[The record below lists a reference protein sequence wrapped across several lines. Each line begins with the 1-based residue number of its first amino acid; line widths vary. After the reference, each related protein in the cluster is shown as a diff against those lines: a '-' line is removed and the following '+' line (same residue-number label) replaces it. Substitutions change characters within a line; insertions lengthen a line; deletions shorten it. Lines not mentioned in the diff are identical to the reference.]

1 MQFYAPNQETH
12 HFFNTPWEE
21 VIKHCSNNFTT
32 WIVGTYARIKQ
43 AGIPC
48 EIVSH
53 LPAQGIVIADRDSL
67 GNHYP
72 YLPNTLIV
80 CACADREFHPSAY
93 FHIVQNPVA
102 LTKKKNALWR
112 PHYIPHWI
120 QPNLIP
126 RSAERGDR
134 VENVAFIGTRSNL
147 AKEFSSET
155 WLQGL
160 KDIGCNWLPI
170 FEPERWSDYS
180 NIDVVVA
187 VRDFSGS
194 PHDHKPASKLVNC
207 WSASVPAILGPES
220 AFVSL
225 KKSELDFIAA
235 HSIEQTLSEIK
246 QLKNDPLLYSA
257 MVNNGTTRIAE
268 FTQAQITKRYT
279 DFFGNYVFPEYDQWL
294 ARSDNSLN
302 IDRAISF
309 SKRYARLKSDRL
321 KARLART
328 LKE

>member
-1 MQFYAPNQETH
+1 MNISTSTVSTTSSTYPLSTAEIWNHAIQFYAPNQETH

-170 FEPERWSDYS
+170 LS
-180 NIDVVVA
+180 
-187 VRDFSGS
+187 
-194 PHDHKPASKLVNC
+194 L
-207 WSASVPAILGPES
+207 SAGL
-220 AFVSL
+220 
-225 KKSELDFIAA
+225 
-235 HSIEQTLSEIK
+235 
-246 QLKNDPLLYSA
+246 
-257 MVNNGTTRIAE
+257 TT
-268 FTQAQITKRYT
+268 
-279 DFFGNYVFPEYDQWL
+279 
-294 ARSDNSLN
+294 
-302 IDRAISF
+302 AISTLLLLCATLAALPTIT
-309 SKRYARLKSDRL
+309 SLPANSSTAGLLRYPQY
-321 KARLART
+321 
-328 LKE
+328 